1 MSDRKENGPRRAP
14 GEPWKPLDI
23 DRLLAAAQRRPLSRR
38 KFLGLA
44 AYGTA
49 AAWLAACSKN
59 VSPRGKTGGAPSP
72 GAAGPLEDE
81 LIIYNWT
88 NYLNEETIKAFEEEY
103 GVTVRATDFYES
115 NEELLAKIQGGAR
128 GYDLV
133 APTGYMVEIMA
144 GENLLQ

>member
-1 MSDRKENGPRRAP
+1 MASWRPHRGRVGRGQRPGPCRRRGRRGRGLAAGIGRLKAAEGPRRREIMSDRKENGPRRAP

-59 VSPRGKTGGAPSP
+59 VSPRGKTGG
-72 GAAGPLEDE
+72 
-81 LIIYNWT
+81 
-88 NYLNEETIKAFEEEY
+88 
-103 GVTVRATDFYES
+103 
-115 NEELLAKIQGGAR
+115 
-128 GYDLV
+128 
-133 APTGYMVEIMA
+133 
-144 GENLLQ
+144 